1 MQGETSPRASQVST
15 PWSSRP
21 PSRLDSRGTS
31 RPETPWTENNDPP
44 PPRSLVRRLV
54 AVTTRRD
61 NAEVRGEEGAWL
73 AYAWAQAPNTR
84 ALHRAPYWPCPD
96 ELV

>member
-1 MQGETSPRASQVST
+1 MSVATSPRASQVST

-44 PPRSLVRRLV
+44 QPHTPRSLVRRLV
-54 AVTTRRD
+54 SVTTRRD
-61 NAEVRGEEGAWL
+61 NAEVRVVQGVWL
-73 AYAWAQAPNTR
+73 ACA
-84 ALHRAPYWPCPD
+84 
-96 ELV
+96 